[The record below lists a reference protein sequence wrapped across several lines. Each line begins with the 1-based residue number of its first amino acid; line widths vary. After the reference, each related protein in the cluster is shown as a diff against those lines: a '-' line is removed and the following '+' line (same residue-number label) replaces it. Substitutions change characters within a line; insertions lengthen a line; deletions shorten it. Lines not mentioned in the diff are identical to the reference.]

1 MVVPKG
7 YKSTEV
13 GVIPEDWEC
22 AFIDDVLS
30 EISMGPFGSDITVSN
45 FKTSGVPVLNGY
57 NVNSV
62 MLNDVIVNYVTPEKA
77 KSLKKA
83 VARRG
88 DIVVTHRG
96 TIGQIAVIPMS
107 AKYDRYVIS
116 QSQFRVS
123 INQTKA
129 LSHYI
134 VLYFHTNKG
143 QRYLLDK
150 KGHTGVPALAQP
162 TSNFRK
168 LKFPCPS
175 IPEQAAIVEA
185 LTDTDNMIVSLEKL
199 IAKKK
204 AIKQGAMQELLTG
217 KRRLTGFDGKWVEK
231 TLGSIFTFSGGV
243 SASRDQL
250 SDKGYYYLHY
260 GDIHNSSKQY
270 IDTFMDRFLIP
281 KLDIE
286 ISKVPSSALLN
297 DGDVVF
303 VDASEDDEGA
313 SKHIVIRNKEKA
325 SFIAGLHTIV
335 AKPISNDLDN
345 CFKEYCF
352 QMNHIKTQFKYYC
365 AGTKVTGIS
374 KMNIEKIK
382 LFYPINTV
390 EQAAIASILSD
401 MDTEIARLEKKLTKY
416 RFIKQ
421 GMMHELLTGRIRL
434 V

>member
-1 MVVPKG
+1 MVNKEWVQVKLGDISVFQGGSQPPLSTFSNEELPGFVRLIQIRDYKTDKYCTYIPREMAKRFCTNDDIMIGRYGPPIFQILRGLNGAYNVALIKAIPKNVDKEFL
-7 YKSTEV
+7 YHTLKRNDLFRYIEL
-13 GVIPEDWEC
+13 
-22 AFIDDVLS
+22 LS
-30 EISMGPFGSDITVSN
+30 RR
-45 FKTSGVPVLNGY
+45 TSGQTGI
-57 NVNSV
+57 
-62 MLNDVIVNYVTPEKA
+62 D
-77 KSLKKA
+77 LKNLSA
-83 VARRG
+83 FELL
-88 DIVVTHRG
+88 
-96 TIGQIAVIPMS
+96 IPIH
-107 AKYDRYVIS
+107 K
-116 QSQFRVS
+116 
-123 INQTKA
+123 N
-129 LSHYI
+129 
-134 VLYFHTNKG
+134 
-143 QRYLLDK
+143 
-150 KGHTGVPALAQP
+150 
-162 TSNFRK
+162 
-168 LKFPCPS
+168 
-175 IPEQAAIVEA
+175 EQAAIAEA
-185 LTDTDNMIVSLEKL
+185 ISNADNLITSLEKL

-270 IDTFMDRFLIP
+270 IDTFTDRFLIP

-335 AKPISNDLDN
+335 AKPKSNDLDN

-401 MDTEIARLEKKLTKY
+401 MDTEIAQLEKKLTKY

-421 GMMHELLTGRIRL
+421 GMMQELLTGRIRL